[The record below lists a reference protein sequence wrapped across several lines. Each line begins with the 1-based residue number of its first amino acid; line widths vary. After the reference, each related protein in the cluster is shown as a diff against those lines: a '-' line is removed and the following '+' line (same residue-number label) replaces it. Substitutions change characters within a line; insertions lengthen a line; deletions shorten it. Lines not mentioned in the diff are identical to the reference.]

1 MYTQLFNDRTCIDN
15 LTEHMVRKDVISL
28 MCDGYCIANI
38 VFDLKE
44 GFNFKT
50 IMLNLR
56 RGVLLPMKVVV

>member
-1 MYTQLFNDRTCIDN
+1 
-15 LTEHMVRKDVISL
+15 MVRKDVISL

-56 RGVLLPMKVVV
+56 RGILLPMKVVV